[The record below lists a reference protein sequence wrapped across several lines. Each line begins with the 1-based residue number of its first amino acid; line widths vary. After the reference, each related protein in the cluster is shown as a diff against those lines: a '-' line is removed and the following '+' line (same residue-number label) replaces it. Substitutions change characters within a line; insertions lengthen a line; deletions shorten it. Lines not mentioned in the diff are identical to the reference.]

1 MKKRV
6 LALLL
11 AGAAVASLAACGSQ
25 RFRCVRKRFRCP
37 EETARSWSWSW
48 AT

>member
-11 AGAAVASLAACGSQ
+11 AAPPWLPWPPAAPAIL
-25 RFRCVRKRFRCP
+25 VRPEAVPLP

>member
-11 AGAAVASLAACGSQ
+11 AGAAVASLAPAAPAIL
-25 RFRCVRKRFRCP
+25 VRPEAVPLP